1 VWGQDSSSTL
11 YFCVER
17 VARLEPMFKANGGGK
32 CNLAL
37 GGKFYFHYEKILPQN
52 RENYKLA

>member
-1 VWGQDSSSTL
+1 
-11 YFCVER
+11 
-17 VARLEPMFKANGGGK
+17 LEPMFKANGGGK